1 MAIQYD
7 TALCHQMPYPK
18 LPIFCHATLRYLT
31 LLYGTL
37 RYLTV
42 LYATLR
48 YLMLPYATLRYF
60 KSFLCNVVSPRQ
72 YCLNV

>member
-18 LPIFCHATLRYLT
+18 LPIFRHATLRYLT

-37 RYLTV
+37 RYFTV
-42 LYATLR
+42 PYATLSYFTVPYSTLR
-48 YLMLPYATLRYF
+48 YLTL
-60 KSFLCNVVSPRQ
+60 L
-72 YCLNV
+72 